1 MFRFICVTRDQWNR
15 ATTEYASWV
24 SAKETYGTV
33 SSAFKEIC
41 LRSPE
46 AKERN
51 APSSAFALT
60 RTSRMDEVTRPPR
73 KEDLVKLCEELNR
86 LGAMYIVIGGL
97 AMNNL
102 GLVRTTEDVDLLID
116 PSPDNQRIVREA
128 LLILPE
134 KAILELG
141 ADEDLQQWVV
151 TRVNDEITV
160 DLMTEA
166 CGVRYQEAKAD
177 VQIREVQSVPIP
189 MASRRL
195 MIKLKQS
202 RRPKDQIDLQ
212 FLLQIDD

>member
-1 MFRFICVTRDQWNR
+1 
-15 ATTEYASWV
+15 
-24 SAKETYGTV
+24 
-33 SSAFKEIC
+33 
-41 LRSPE
+41 
-46 AKERN
+46 
-51 APSSAFALT
+51 
-60 RTSRMDEVTRPPR
+60 MDESTRPPQ

-86 LGAMYIVIGGL
+86 LGARYIVIGGL

-116 PSPDNQRIVREA
+116 PSPENQRIVREA

-141 ADEDLQQWVV
+141 ADEDLQQWIV

-166 CGVRYQEAKAD
+166 CGVRYEEAKID
-177 VQIREVQSVPIP
+177 VQIRVVQSVPIP
-189 MASRRL
+189 MANRRL

-212 FLLQIDD
+212 FLLQIDDQNEKSLP

>member
-1 MFRFICVTRDQWNR
+1 
-15 ATTEYASWV
+15 
-24 SAKETYGTV
+24 
-33 SSAFKEIC
+33 
-41 LRSPE
+41 
-46 AKERN
+46 
-51 APSSAFALT
+51 
-60 RTSRMDEVTRPPR
+60 MDETTRPPR

-86 LGAMYIVIGGL
+86 LGAKYIVIGGL

-102 GLVRTTEDVDLLID
+102 GLVRTTEDVDFLID
-116 PSPDNQRIVREA
+116 PSNENQRKVREA

-166 CGVRYQEAKAD
+166 CGIRYEEAKTD

-189 MASRRL
+189 MANRRL

-202 RRPKDQIDLQ
+202 RRPKDEIDLQ
-212 FLLQIDD
+212 YLLQIDDEGEPGASDGSV

>member
-1 MFRFICVTRDQWNR
+1 
-15 ATTEYASWV
+15 
-24 SAKETYGTV
+24 
-33 SSAFKEIC
+33 
-41 LRSPE
+41 
-46 AKERN
+46 
-51 APSSAFALT
+51 
-60 RTSRMDEVTRPPR
+60 MDDTTRPPQ

-86 LGAMYIVIGGL
+86 LGARYIVIGGL

-116 PSPDNQRIVREA
+116 PSPENQRIVREA

-166 CGVRYQEAKAD
+166 CGVRYEEAKTD

-189 MASRRL
+189 MANRRL

-202 RRPKDQIDLQ
+202 QRTKDQIDLL
-212 FLLQIDD
+212 FLLQIDDQNEESLP

>member
-1 MFRFICVTRDQWNR
+1 
-15 ATTEYASWV
+15 
-24 SAKETYGTV
+24 
-33 SSAFKEIC
+33 
-41 LRSPE
+41 
-46 AKERN
+46 
-51 APSSAFALT
+51 
-60 RTSRMDEVTRPPR
+60 MDEATRPPQ
-73 KEDLVKLCEELNR
+73 KEDLVRLCEELNR
-86 LGAMYIVIGGL
+86 LGARYIVIGGL

-116 PSPDNQRIVREA
+116 PSPENQRIVREA

-166 CGVRYQEAKAD
+166 CGVRYEEAKTD
-177 VQIREVQSVPIP
+177 IQIREVRGMPIP
-189 MASRRL
+189 MANRRL

-212 FLLQIDD
+212 FLLQIDDQNEE

>member
-1 MFRFICVTRDQWNR
+1 
-15 ATTEYASWV
+15 
-24 SAKETYGTV
+24 
-33 SSAFKEIC
+33 
-41 LRSPE
+41 
-46 AKERN
+46 
-51 APSSAFALT
+51 
-60 RTSRMDEVTRPPR
+60 MDETTRPPR

-86 LGAMYIVIGGL
+86 LGAKYIVIGGL

-102 GLVRTTEDVDLLID
+102 GLVRTTEDVDFLID
-116 PSPDNQRIVREA
+116 PSNENQRRVREA

-134 KAILELG
+134 KAIRELG

-166 CGVRYQEAKAD
+166 CGIRYEEAKTD

-189 MASRRL
+189 MANRRL

-202 RRPKDQIDLQ
+202 RRPKDEIDLQ
-212 FLLQIDD
+212 YLLQIDDEGEPGASDGSV